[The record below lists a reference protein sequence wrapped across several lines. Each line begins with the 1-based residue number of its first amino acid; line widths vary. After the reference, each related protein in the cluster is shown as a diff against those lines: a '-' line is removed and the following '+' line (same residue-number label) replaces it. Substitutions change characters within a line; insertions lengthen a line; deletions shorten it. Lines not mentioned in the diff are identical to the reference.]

1 MRACACAQISRSSL
15 TNQSQ
20 RNSLLAGNGT
30 KVLHSTYPWVD
41 SSSENYEEFE
51 SANLFVLDATT
62 GQPAKRSPAPGG
74 AFIDPFLPAA
84 RDKVSY
90 ATPHARKF

>member
-1 MRACACAQISRSSL
+1 MCVRA
-15 TNQSQ
+15 NQSQ
-20 RNSLLAGNGT
+20 LTDKSVATQLLAGNGT